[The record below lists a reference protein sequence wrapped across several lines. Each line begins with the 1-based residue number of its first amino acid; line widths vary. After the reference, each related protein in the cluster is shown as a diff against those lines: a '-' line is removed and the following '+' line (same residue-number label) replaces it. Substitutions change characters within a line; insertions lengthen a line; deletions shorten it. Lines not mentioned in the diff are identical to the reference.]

1 MFSLIA
7 SDANLGMREGERT
20 KILSEQE
27 LPVVSPTLENAY
39 SIAVDAG
46 VTVEQAGGGQKFA
59 VRPEDV
65 NSGYFYAPYSQYGSA
80 APDKLPGVASFGAG
94 MAYNAMPPSLHL
106 NYMVKV

>member
-1 MFSLIA
+1 MC
-7 SDANLGMREGERT
+7 EGERA

-27 LPVVSPTLENAY
+27 LPIISPTLKNAY
-39 SIAVDAG
+39 SITVDAG
-46 VTVEQAGGGQKFA
+46 VTVEQAGGQKFA
-59 VRPEDV
+59 VQPFDV

-106 NYMVKV
+106 NYVIKV